1 MGIIMHT
8 GAGRHLPAGPYLKSG
23 AAASR
28 PGRTV
33 LRGRRRSRLRP
44 LTASYAGDGAAVPA
58 RERSSLP

>member
-1 MGIIMHT
+1 MHT
-8 GAGRHLPAGPYLKSG
+8 GTGGHPPAGPYLKSG

-44 LTASYAGDGAAVPA
+44 LTASYAAAGTPVPFP
-58 RERSSLP
+58 ERSILP